1 MSRYF
6 KKEGEWLGIL
16 KCLPG
21 YRDTP
26 TGGAIL
32 RAEEINTV
40 QPTKQ
45 HGEYFIRIKKN
56 LISDIQ
62 VPII

>member
-1 MSRYF
+1 MSHYF
-6 KKEGEWLGIL
+6 KKEGGWLGFVE
-16 KCLPG
+16 CLPG

-45 HGEYFIRIKKN
+45 YGEYFLRIKKF
-56 LISDIQ
+56 
-62 VPII
+62 